1 MHNHSVS
8 AARTISCLSKIR
20 RAMPVSIFNI
30 YLTEQE
36 TLSFYSARKN
46 RIKVAAENGQTLSL
60 PWEVFK
66 PYVTKNGISGRFAV
80 YFNSDGKFMRL
91 QQL

>member
-1 MHNHSVS
+1 MP
-8 AARTISCLSKIR
+8 A
-20 RAMPVSIFNI
+20 AMPISIFNI

-36 TLSFYSARKN
+36 TLSFYSAQKN
-46 RIKVAAENGQTLSL
+46 RVKVMAENRQTLSL

-80 YFNSDGKFMRL
+80 YFDAHGKFQELRRL
-91 QQL
+91 